1 VIAEAVRAVR
11 QQRPEIEEAEAIQI
25 LTSIDAVWEVLFP
38 AEQASII
45 RTLIERITI
54 RVDGLQIAWR
64 DQGVAQLLTTQVKP
78 KPVQEAA

>member
-1 VIAEAVRAVR
+1 M
-11 QQRPEIEEAEAIQI
+11 

-64 DQGVAQLLTTQVKP
+64 DQGVAQLLSTQFKP